1 MFLIEAEG
9 KRILHT
15 GDFRGHG
22 YLSKGLLPTIQR
34 YIGRGDLL
42 IIEGTML
49 SRKDETI
56 LTEAALSQK
65 TAELMKQHKYVFVH
79 CHQLTW
85 SVWQVSRM
93 PLEACPPNVL
103 CWRIITKRTLW
114 TSSPQRQGKRNLQ
127 REEYLPVLSS
137 VGTSQRCNRHWRPFF
152 VNSLIFNFKSLQS

>member
-65 TAELMKQHKYVFVH
+65 NCRAD
-79 CHQLTW
+79 
-85 SVWQVSRM
+85 
-93 PLEACPPNVL
+93 EAA
-103 CWRIITKRTLW
+103 
-114 TSSPQRQGKRNLQ
+114 
-127 REEYLPVLSS
+127 
-137 VGTSQRCNRHWRPFF
+137 
-152 VNSLIFNFKSLQS
+152 